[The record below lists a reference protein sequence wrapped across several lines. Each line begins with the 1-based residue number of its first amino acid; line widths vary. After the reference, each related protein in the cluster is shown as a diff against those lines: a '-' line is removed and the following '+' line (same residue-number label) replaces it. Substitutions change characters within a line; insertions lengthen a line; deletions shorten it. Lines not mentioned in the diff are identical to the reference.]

1 MMLFVLYSD
10 GGSDS
15 SVSDGLPAHLQYIVY
30 NMMLFVLYS
39 DGGSDSSVSDGLPAH
54 LQYIAQKVSD
64 FIQAEN
70 YQLCLDMYSYLR
82 TYEIQ

>member
-1 MMLFVLYSD
+1 MIFDSLLILYL
-10 GGSDS
+10 
-15 SVSDGLPAHLQYIVY
+15 V

-70 YQLCLDMYSYLR
+70 YQLCLEMYSYLR
-82 TYEIQ
+82 TSEILTTTKWV